1 MIINDVS
8 RFSTE
13 PELADALQGKYAK
26 DYQKSYQLTI
36 IKNICFINTIE
47 SCTIK
52 DLPDHYRF
60 KYTDDSGDHI
70 VEPANNS
77 IFVNGV
83 ASLFFPI
90 KNS

>member
-8 RFSTE
+8 RFSNE
-13 PELADALQGKYAK
+13 QELADALQGKYAK

-36 IKNICFINTIE
+36 VKNVCFINTVE
-47 SCTIK
+47 SCNI
-52 DLPDHYRF
+52 DGLPDHYRF

-70 VEPANNS
+70 VEPGNNS

-90 KNS
+90 KNG